1 MLRGYAIALFTRSI
15 IDNVCSN
22 ACGHDN
28 CETAIDI
35 PLITKLNAPL
45 KAELDITSL
54 TIQLKEL
61 IEKHVN
67 QSVSKVVNDLV
78 ENILD
83 KTEQTAVDRL
93 QTSNSVA
100 MATFRQ
106 EMEAELEVKIG
117 KTQTILDNKLKG
129 DMEQLK
135 SEVTKATEKVAVTS
149 CGLGAIKY
157 NSGDIIKF
165 SDVKLSNGIG
175 NVNNFKSSGKLTC
188 ENPGLYLIGANIM
201 SPSNSAQFLIK
212 KNGSMVSRVYV
223 RPTLT
228 STGDSK
234 KYHTGTGI
242 IAVQLNANDTLNINA
257 INKMQP
263 TFNNPNT
270 WFGLK
275 K

>member
-1 MLRGYAIALFTRSI
+1 MLRGYAIVRFTIFLFE
-15 IDNVCSN
+15 NVCAN
-22 ACGHDN
+22 VCGHDN

-54 TIQLKEL
+54 TVQLKDL
-61 IEKHVN
+61 IGKEVKQVVSTSVN
-67 QSVSKVVNDLV
+67 NLL

-83 KTEQTAVDRL
+83 KTVQTSVNRL

-135 SEVTKATEKVAVTS
+135 SEVKKATEKVAVTS
-149 CGLGAIKY
+149 CALSSITY

-175 NVNNFKSSGKLTC
+175 NVNNFKSSGTFTCEKPGLYLFGVYIMSLSTLAITSCASGFTTYNSGEIIQFSDVKLSNGIENVDNFKSSGTFTC
-188 ENPGLYLIGANIM
+188 ENPGL
-201 SPSNSAQFLIK
+201 
-212 KNGSMVSRVYV
+212 
-223 RPTLT
+223 
-228 STGDSK
+228 
-234 KYHTGTGI
+234 
-242 IAVQLNANDTLNINA
+242 
-257 INKMQP
+257 
-263 TFNNPNT
+263 
-270 WFGLK
+270 
-275 K
+275 

>member
-1 MLRGYAIALFTRSI
+1 MLRLSAIVLFTLSI
-15 IDNVCSN
+15 IENVCSN
-22 ACGHDN
+22 TCGHDN

-67 QSVSKVVNDLV
+67 QSVSKAVNDLV

-83 KTEQTAVDRL
+83 KTVQTAVNRV

-129 DMEQLK
+129 DMKQLK
-135 SEVTKATEKVAVTS
+135 SEVKKVTEKVAVTS
-149 CGLGAIKY
+149 CAHRTQTY
-157 NSGDIIKF
+157 NSGKIITF
-165 SDVKLSNGIG
+165 SNVKMSNGIG
-175 NVNNFKSSGKLTC
+175 NVNNFKSSGKFTC
-188 ENPGLYLIGANIM
+188 EKPGLYLIGVYIVSYTKNSEFHIM
-201 SPSNSAQFLIK
+201 
-212 KNGSMVSRVYV
+212 KNGINVSRVYV
-223 RPTLT
+223 RPYLN
-228 STGDSK
+228 SADDNH
-234 KYHTGTGI
+234 HTGTGI
-242 IAVQLNANDTLNINA
+242 IAVQLDVNDTLNINA
-257 INKMQP
+257 YSKMQVLGSAYSCM
-263 TFNNPNT
+263 TII
-270 WFGLK
+270 K
-275 K
+275 VK